1 MASLEKK
8 QPDLIV
14 SDVMMPGIDG
24 LELCRRIKQQF
35 ETAHIPV
42 ILLTARTS
50 IPLILLSA
58 LNHEDDRM
66 KGIESGA
73 DAYITKPFNIHYLEK
88 MADRLIQ
95 RENELKDYYNSVFSS
110 FQVENGK
117 LQSTEDREFMKRLLS
132 LIEENLSSP
141 ELSID
146 MLSQNMG
153 YSPRQFYRK
162 LKDCSG
168 KAPTEL
174 IKECRLVMAER
185 LLVSQNLTIEQIMQ
199 QTGFTNRGT
208 FYKTFSQQYGIP
220 PLQYRKQQRQQV
232 EQEKG
237 DKPDESDAAPE

>member
-1 MASLEKK
+1 
-8 QPDLIV
+8 
-14 SDVMMPGIDG
+14 
-24 LELCRRIKQQF
+24 
-35 ETAHIPV
+35 
-42 ILLTARTS
+42 
-50 IPLILLSA
+50 
-58 LNHEDDRM
+58 M

-237 DKPDESDAAPE
+237 DKPDESDVAPE

>member
-1 MASLEKK
+1 
-8 QPDLIV
+8 
-14 SDVMMPGIDG
+14 
-24 LELCRRIKQQF
+24 
-35 ETAHIPV
+35 
-42 ILLTARTS
+42 
-50 IPLILLSA
+50 
-58 LNHEDDRM
+58 
-66 KGIESGA
+66 
-73 DAYITKPFNIHYLEK
+73 
-88 MADRLIQ
+88 
-95 RENELKDYYNSVFSS
+95 
-110 FQVENGK
+110 
-117 LQSTEDREFMKRLLS
+117 
-132 LIEENLSSP
+132 
-141 ELSID
+141 
-146 MLSQNMG
+146 MG